1 MFQADNLITSFDNA
15 LRTLHGIYNNKRPNP
30 AADIAPAELSETERK
45 HVAGLMRVDHVGEIC
60 AQALYQGQAFTA
72 RDNHTRDHMLEAAV
86 EEADHLDWCKQRLD
100 ELESHTSILNP
111 LWYAGS
117 FAIGAAA
124 GIAGNGWNLGF
135 VVETERQVEAHLDE
149 HLEEL
154 PQQDERSRVIL
165 QQMKEDEVRHADNA
179 LHAGGKPLPAP
190 VKQAMRMMAKVMTT
204 TAYRF

>member
-1 MFQADNLITSFDNA
+1 MLNMDNMIGTFDNA
-15 LRTLHGIYNNKRPNP
+15 LRTLNGIYNNKRPS
-30 AADIAPAELSETERK
+30 PAESIEQPELNEDERK

-72 RDNHTRDHMLEAAV
+72 KDEQTRKHMLEAAL

-100 ELESHTSILNP
+100 ELDSHTSLLNP
-111 LWYAGS
+111 AWYAAS

-149 HLEEL
+149 HLGEL
-154 PQQDERSRVIL
+154 PPQDECSRVIL
-165 QQMKEDEVRHADNA
+165 EQMKADEIKHADNA
-179 LHAGGKPLPAP
+179 LHAGGKILPGP
-190 VKQAMRMMAKVMTT
+190 IKQAMRLMSRVMTS
-204 TAYRF
+204 TAYRI